1 MKEPKTDAVEYVNKI
16 DVSQIPEHVRRR
28 LAEVVYKAVLR
39 DIQKP
44 EFRGDYERWKVEQQS
59 KGEPEQTGNE

>member
-16 DVSQIPEHVRRR
+16 DVSQIPEHVLRR

-39 DIQKP
+39 NIQKP
-44 EFRGDYERWKVEQQS
+44 KFREEYERWKAEQQS
-59 KGEPEQTGNE
+59 KGEPEQTDSE

>member
-16 DVSQIPEHVRRR
+16 DVSRIPEHVRMR

-44 EFRGDYERWKVEQQS
+44 EFREDYERWKAEQQA
-59 KGEPEQTGNE
+59 KGELERTDNE

>member
-1 MKEPKTDAVEYVNKI
+1 MKELKTGAVEYVNKI
-16 DVSQIPEHVRRR
+16 DVSRIPEYVRMR
-28 LAEVVYKAVLR
+28 LAEVVYNAVLQ

-44 EFRGDYERWKVEQQS
+44 EFRGDYERWKVEQQA